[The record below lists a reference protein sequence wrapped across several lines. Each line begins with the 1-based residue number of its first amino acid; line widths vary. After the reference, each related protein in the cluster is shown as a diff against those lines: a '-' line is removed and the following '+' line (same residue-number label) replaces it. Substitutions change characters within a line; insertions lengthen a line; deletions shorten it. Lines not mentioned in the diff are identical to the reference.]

1 MRAIEVVAT
10 VTSDGRLTMDVPTD
24 LEPGPHAAVVVIAAP
39 LRSGH
44 RVEKHGWPPEFFKKT
59 AGALAA
65 DPLVRGEQGDYEV
78 RDILL

>member
-24 LEPGPHAAVVVIAAP
+24 LAPGQHAAVAMIAAP
-39 LRSGH
+39 LHSDH
-44 RVEKHGWPPEFFKKT
+44 DVEKHGWLPKFFKET

-65 DPLVRGEQGDYEV
+65 DPLVRGDQGDYEM
-78 RDILL
+78 REILL